1 MYACMHACMYVC
13 TYLCVCVSQITLWLL
28 NTSPWKI
35 HPCLSSVN
43 PVVHHLFLWAIY
55 TMAPRY
61 PQISGWMEPKV
72 AAKVMKPAPL
82 TPAAPLEVNMATA
95 ST

>member
-1 MYACMHACMYVC
+1 
-13 TYLCVCVSQITLWLL
+13 
-28 NTSPWKI
+28 
-35 HPCLSSVN
+35 
-43 PVVHHLFLWAIY
+43 
-55 TMAPRY
+55 MAPRY